1 MLGTVFKYSTYGS
14 PYLPTAASYATAS
27 APGTAPVACAW
38 RRAQMKSGERRARG
52 RRQARRVGRFWR
64 SRPEKMRMLPA

>member
-27 APGTAPVACAW
+27 APGTLPVACA
-38 RRAQMKSGERRARG
+38 
-52 RRQARRVGRFWR
+52 
-64 SRPEKMRMLPA
+64 